1 MTGKIIEKIIIKGKI
16 ELKSGLHIGGA
27 DFGISIG
34 GIDSPV
40 IRNPL
45 TNEPYIPGSSLKGKM
60 RSLLEKVL
68 DVDFETFGSGK
79 NKVKRHECNDENCK
93 VCRLFGSSI
102 DKNKS
107 IPSKIIVRDSYLTKE
122 SKELLEKLD
131 TDLPYTEWKTE
142 NSLDRI
148 TAAASPR
155 QIERVPAGTKFEF
168 EIVYNVENENHKK
181 EDIENIFKLLELVEE
196 DYLGKGGSRGNGKV
210 EFTIEKIAKKDREY
224 FINGNNLFEKEYG
237 LSPKEMLNKLQEIL
251 E

>member
-1 MTGKIIEKIIIKGKI
+1 MTGKIIEKIIIKGEI

-68 DVDFETFGSGK
+68 DVNFVTFG
-79 NKVKRHECNDENCK
+79 NCRNAVKRHECNDENCK
-93 VCRLFGSSI
+93 VCRLFGSSKDNI
-102 DKNKS
+102 S
-107 IPSKIIVRDSYLTKE
+107 IPSKIIVRDAHLTKE

-148 TAAASPR
+148 TAAATPR

-168 EIVYNVENENHKK
+168 EIVYNVEDINHKK
-181 EDIENIFKLLELVEE
+181 EDLENIFKLLELVEE

-210 EFTIEKIAKKDREY
+210 KFVIDKIIKKDREY
-224 FINGNNLFEKEYG
+224 FLNGNKSKEIEYKE
-237 LSPKEMLNKLQEIL
+237 SPKEVLNKLQEIL